1 LIKQGLTQQGLTKQ
15 GLTQRVFITGYYGFG
30 NIGDE
35 AILAAMVLHLREL
48 RPDLQITATSATP
61 EATAASLGVDAILW
75 SSAYAMLEAV
85 RMADLVIIGGGGIF
99 HDYWGINPASFLT
112 DDHWDITFY
121 AAPAAMAILFDKP
134 VMLYAVGVG
143 PLFSDHAQKFTK
155 FTCDAAAAITV
166 RDAASRR
173 ILESIGV
180 VPDRVAITAD
190 PVFGLPVPQDIAADG
205 VEAKR
210 PRIAVALRHWSFGV
224 DPNFWE
230 RETAAGLDLFLD
242 QHSGEIL
249 FVPFQRLKSIPE
261 DDTFIAHRVQAL
273 MRHKDRTSVLTSDDS
288 PQQMATVLGACD
300 LIVGMRLHSLI
311 LGMLSHV
318 PLLALSYD
326 AKVEQAMESAGLQ
339 SFTLDIRSL
348 ADTVLAA
355 KIEEALAAKRVPRVE
370 GSADAARQ
378 NARIAIEILDRGAQ
392 AHDLDHETIALLA
405 RGIQAQIRK
414 SHDLRQANERFF
426 HEFEYYHKLSSSNAA
441 QVETLSSR
449 IIELESERRDVLLQ
463 LARSEA
469 ETESEREKARL
480 EAQKSAEARNE
491 TMARDAAWNDERAA
505 FLLRV
510 DQLEGE
516 TRLELQRSAE
526 ARNEAIARESVW
538 KHERAALVL
547 RADQLRAETELERQ
561 RSAEARNETIARE
574 GVAAGEREA
583 LLLRVDRLASEL
595 ARSEF
600 ERGRL
605 DQAAVQLER
614 DHRIQISRIERERIE
629 QHREDS
635 QRRVEESRQQSTIQ
649 AGLKAQIRTLE
660 SELENQ
666 NTLRRS
672 VEDSTEELRAAHRDA
687 ADRLQKAREVR
698 GSVVVGLDRFHLQLG
713 SALASYRSQRA
724 WKVMLA
730 LRKGYTRFTRG
741 GLLSFLRWALALPF
755 SGPGLLDEYEL
766 EFPNVWNY
774 MPERLEAQ
782 EESPTTSTRRTGKRT
797 KEIPQRKYD
806 IVIFAIFDFEFRF
819 QRPQQFAA
827 QFARMGHR
835 VFWISPARF
844 LPASAPEPYE
854 VIPLRENIWEV
865 RIRGA
870 NPDLYGGR
878 LMPEDAESCAES
890 LEKLYRDLHIQES
903 CALLQFPYWRQA
915 GLKLRERL
923 GARLVYDCMDDW
935 RNWTAEP
942 RINDF
947 NISEERALAKDC
959 DVLVVSAQPLYDR
972 YAAAGVKAVLARNG
986 ADFDFFAAAPSN
998 NLLAEVSKPI
1008 VGFYGA
1014 IADWFDLDLVTRLAE
1029 SRPQYKFV
1037 LIGQVYA
1044 VDSSRLGAL
1053 ENVLLLGEKNY
1064 REIPLYLS
1072 HFDVCLVPFKL
1083 NNLTKAVDPV
1093 KLYEYFSQGKP
1104 VVATDMPELP
1114 RDSDL
1119 LYIGMDAD
1127 DFARKVDLA
1136 VEEAGTEEGD
1146 TKRQRRIEYARSNT
1160 WAVRCRDIDHA
1171 ISRSFPLVSILIV
1184 TYNCEEFIEPCLDSI
1199 LRNTSWPN
1207 YEVILIDNASI
1218 DRIVDVVEEY
1228 SKDNQ
1233 HIRFLRQQQNLG
1245 FAGANNLAAEEAKGE
1260 YLLFL
1265 NPDTIVPP
1273 GWLGRLVRHCEAD
1286 KTTGAVAAVTNFSG
1300 NETKISFEYLNSSEM
1315 EQFALDLSVKKA
1327 RQSTEISVAPL
1338 YCVLVPRSVW
1348 DRVGGLDSGYQI
1360 GMFEDDDFSHLIKKA
1375 GYRVIAGEDCFIHH
1389 FGNGSFAKLPPQ
1401 DSLGIFEK
1409 NKQYFEG
1416 KWKIPWFPHKLRPG
1430 VRPPAEEIRFTPSE
1444 FVSHASGN
1452 DNKKPEPL
1460 VLRRTHP
1467 SWTVAGQPF
1476 NLQPNGLSALVA
1488 ECAHATPT
1496 TFIVM
1501 DSTILATTYGGGNLL
1516 SAMVPADLFRKAGRR
1531 SIYLSNDFGDSNRLD
1546 FDVQPG

>member
-1 LIKQGLTQQGLTKQ
+1 LTKQGLTKQ
-15 GLTQRVFITGYYGFG
+15 GLTKRVFITGYYGFG

-35 AILAAMVLHLREL
+35 AILAAMVVHLREL

-61 EATAASLGVDAILW
+61 EATAASLGIDAILW

-85 RMADLVIIGGGGIF
+85 RIADLVVIGGGGIF

-143 PLFSDHAQKFTK
+143 PLFSEHAQKFTK
-155 FTCDAAAAITV
+155 FACDVAAAITV
-166 RDAASRR
+166 RDAGSRR

-180 VPDRVAITAD
+180 MPDRVAITAD
-190 PVFGLPVPQDIAADG
+190 PAFGFPVPKDQAG
-205 VEAKR
+205 VECLTSVEAKR
-210 PRIAVALRHWSFGV
+210 PRIAVALRQWSFGV
-224 DPNFWE
+224 DPSFWE

-249 FVPFQRLKSIPE
+249 FVPFQRSKSIPE

-273 MRHKDRTSVLTSDDS
+273 MRNKDRTSMLTSDAS
-288 PQQMATVLGACD
+288 PQQMVAVLGACD

-311 LGMLSHV
+311 LGMLSNV

-326 AKVEQAMESAGLQ
+326 AKVEQAMDSIGLQ
-339 SFTLDIRSL
+339 SFTLDIGSL
-348 ADTVLAA
+348 DDAVLAA

-378 NARIAIEILDRGAQ
+378 NARIAIETLDRGAQ
-392 AHDLDHETIALLA
+392 PHHLDQETISLLA

-426 HEFEYYHKLSSSNAA
+426 HEFEYYHELSSSNAA

-449 IIELESERRDVLLQ
+449 IVELEGEKSNVLLQ
-463 LARSEA
+463 LARFEA

-480 EAQKSAEARNE
+480 EQHRSAEARNE
-491 TMARDAAWNDERAA
+491 TIAREAAWKDERAA
-505 FLLRV
+505 FVLRV
-510 DQLEGE
+510 DQLEAE
-516 TRLELQRSAE
+516 MESEREKARLEL
-526 ARNEAIARESVW
+526 
-538 KHERAALVL
+538 
-547 RADQLRAETELERQ
+547 Q

-574 GVAAGEREA
+574 AAATGERAA
-583 LLLRVDRLASEL
+583 LLVRVDRLASEL

-605 DQAAVQLER
+605 DQAVVQLER
-614 DHRIQISRIERERIE
+614 DHGNQISRMERERVE
-629 QHREDS
+629 QHREES
-635 QRRVEESRQQSTIQ
+635 QRRIEESRQQSVVQ
-649 AGLKAQIRTLE
+649 AGLRAQIRALE
-660 SELENQ
+660 SERDNQ
-666 NTLRRS
+666 TALRRS
-672 VEDSTEELRAAHRDA
+672 LEEDSEELRSAHRDVS
-687 ADRLQKAREVR
+687 DRLYKEGEVR
-698 GSVVVGLDRFHLQLG
+698 GSVVVGLDRFQLQLA
-713 SALASYRSQRA
+713 SALATYRSQRA

-730 LRKGYTRFTRG
+730 LRKGYTKLTRG

-755 SGPGLLDEYEL
+755 SGPGLLDEYAL

-774 MPERLEAQ
+774 MPERLEAR
-782 EESPTTSTRRTGKRT
+782 EESPSTSTPRRTSKRT
-797 KEIPQRKYD
+797 EEIPQRKYD

-835 VFWISPARF
+835 VFWLSPARF
-844 LPASAPEPYE
+844 LPLSAPEPYE

-865 RIRGA
+865 RLRGVG
-870 NPDLYGGR
+870 PDLYGGR
-878 LMPEDAESCAES
+878 LMPEDAESYAES

-923 GARLVYDCMDDW
+923 GARVVYDCMDDW

-947 NISEERALAKDC
+947 NISEERALAKDS

-972 YAAAGVKAVLARNG
+972 YAIAGLKPVLARNG
-986 ADFDFFAAAPSN
+986 ADFDFFAAVPPN
-998 NLLAEVSKPI
+998 NLLADVSKPI

-1029 SRPQYKFV
+1029 SRPQYVFV
-1037 LIGQVYA
+1037 FIGQIYA
-1044 VDSSRLGAL
+1044 VDSSRLAAL

-1119 LYIGMDAD
+1119 LYIGMDAE
-1127 DFARKVDLA
+1127 DFARKVDVA
-1136 VEEAGTEEGD
+1136 IAEAGTEVGQA
-1146 TKRQRRIEYARSNT
+1146 KRQRRIEYARSNT
-1160 WAVRCRDIDHA
+1160 WALRCRDIDNA

-1207 YEVILIDNASI
+1207 YEVILVDNGSV
-1218 DRIVDVVEEY
+1218 DGIVEILEEY

-1233 HIRFLRQQQNLG
+1233 HIRFIRQQQNLG
-1245 FAGANNLAAEEAKGE
+1245 FAGANNLAAEQAKGE

-1273 GWLGRLVRHCEAD
+1273 GWLGRLVRHCEVD
-1286 KTTGAVAAVTNFSG
+1286 ERTGAVAAVTNFSG
-1300 NETKISFEYLNSSEM
+1300 NETKISFEYRNSSEM
-1315 EQFALDLSVKKA
+1315 EKFALDLAVKKA
-1327 RQSTEISVAPL
+1327 SQSTEISVAPL
-1338 YCVLVPRSVW
+1338 YCVLVPRCVW
-1348 DRVGGLDSGYQI
+1348 DHVGGLDSGYQI
-1360 GMFEDDDFSHLIKKA
+1360 GMFEDDDFSHLVKKA

-1416 KWKIPWFPHKLRPG
+1416 KWKIPWLPHKLRPG
-1430 VRPPAEEIRFTPSE
+1430 VRPPGEEIRFTPSE
-1444 FVSHASGN
+1444 FVSLASSN
-1452 DNKKPEPL
+1452 DPKKPEPL

-1467 SWTVAGQPF
+1467 SGTVAGQPF

-1488 ECAHATPT
+1488 ECANATPT

-1516 SAMVPADLFRKAGRR
+1516 SAMVPADLFVRAGRR
-1531 SIYLSNDFGDSNRLD
+1531 SIYLSNDFGDSNRID
-1546 FDVQPG
+1546 FDVQPDCGG

>member
-1 LIKQGLTQQGLTKQ
+1 LTK
-15 GLTQRVFITGYYGFG
+15 RVFITGYYGFG

-35 AILAAMVLHLREL
+35 AILAAMVVHLREL
-48 RPDLQITATSATP
+48 CPDLQITATSATP
-61 EATAASLGVDAILW
+61 EATAASLGIDAILW
-75 SSAYAMLEAV
+75 SSTYAMLEAV
-85 RMADLVIIGGGGIF
+85 RIADLVIIGGGGIF

-112 DDHWDITFY
+112 DDHEAITFY

-143 PLFSDHAQKFTK
+143 PLFSNHAQKFTK

-166 RDAASRR
+166 RDAASGR

-180 VPDRVAITAD
+180 VPDRVTITAD
-190 PVFGLPVPQDIAADG
+190 PVFGLAVPQDIAVTS
-205 VEAKR
+205 VETKR
-210 PRIAVALRHWSFGV
+210 PRIAVALRQWSFGV
-224 DPNFWE
+224 DPSFWE
-230 RETAAGLDLFLD
+230 QELAAGLDLFLD
-242 QHSGEIL
+242 QHSGEVL

-261 DDTFIAHRVQAL
+261 DDTFIARRVQAL
-273 MRHKDRTSVLTSDDS
+273 MRHKDRSSVHTSDVS
-288 PQQMATVLGACD
+288 PQQMATILRSCD

-311 LGMLSHV
+311 LGMLSNV

-339 SFTLDIRSL
+339 SFTLDIRAL
-348 ADTVLAA
+348 ADNVLAA
-355 KIEEALAAKRVPRVE
+355 KIEEALAAKKVPRVE
-370 GSADAARQ
+370 GSVDAARQ

-392 AHDLDHETIALLA
+392 AHKIDHDTIALLA
-405 RGIQAQIRK
+405 RGIQSQIRK
-414 SHDLRQANERFF
+414 NHDLRQANERFF
-426 HEFEYYHKLSSSNAA
+426 HEFEYYHKLSSSNTA

-449 IIELESERRDVLLQ
+449 IVELESERSNALLE
-463 LARSEA
+463 LARLEA

-480 EAQKSAEARNE
+480 ELQKSAEARNE
-491 TMARDAAWNDERAA
+491 TKASEAAWNDERAA
-505 FLLRV
+505 LLLRA
-510 DQLEGE
+510 DRLEAE
-516 TRLELQRSAE
+516 TESEREKTRLELQKSAEARTEAIAKEAAWKDERAALVSRMDQLRADTESERHRSAV
-526 ARNEAIARESVW
+526 ARNEAIARE
-538 KHERAALVL
+538 AA
-547 RADQLRAETELERQ
+547 
-561 RSAEARNETIARE
+561 
-574 GVAAGEREA
+574 AAGERDA
-583 LLLRVDRLASEL
+583 LLLRADRLASEL

-629 QHREDS
+629 QHREES
-635 QRRVEESRQQSTIQ
+635 QRRVEESRQRSTIQ
-649 AGLKAQIRTLE
+649 AGLRAQIGALE
-660 SELENQ
+660 SELESQ
-666 NTLRRS
+666 TTLRRS
-672 VEDSTEELRAAHRDA
+672 LEDGTEELRAAHRDA
-687 ADRLQKAREVR
+687 SDRLQKAREVR
-698 GSVVVGLDRFHLQLG
+698 GSVVIGLDRFQLQLA
-713 SALASYRSQRA
+713 SALATYRSQRA

-730 LRKGYTRFTRG
+730 LRKGYTRLTRG

-782 EESPTTSTRRTGKRT
+782 EESPSTSTPRRTSKRT
-797 KEIPQRKYD
+797 EEIPQRKYD

-819 QRPQQFAA
+819 QRPQQFAS
-827 QFARMGHR
+827 QFARTGHR

-844 LPASAPEPYE
+844 LSPSAPEPYE

-865 RIRGA
+865 RLRGA
-870 NPDLYGGR
+870 SPDLYGGR
-878 LMPEDAESCAES
+878 LTPEDAESYAGS
-890 LEKLYRDLHIQES
+890 LEELYRDLHIQES

-915 GLKLRERL
+915 GLKLRERV

-942 RINDF
+942 RISDF
-947 NISEERALAKDC
+947 NLAQERALAEDC
-959 DVLVVSAQPLYDR
+959 DVLVVSAQPFYER
-972 YAAAGVKAVLARNG
+972 YAAAGLKPLLARNG
-986 ADFDFFAAAPSN
+986 ADFDFFATPRPN
-998 NLLAEVSKPI
+998 DLLAEVSKPV
-1008 VGFYGA
+1008 VGYYGA

-1029 SRPQYKFV
+1029 SRPDYMFV
-1037 LIGQVYA
+1037 LIGQVHA
-1044 VDSSRLGAL
+1044 VDASRLEAL
-1053 ENVLLLGEKNY
+1053 KNVLLLGEKNY

-1072 HFDVCLVPFKL
+1072 HFDVCLIPFKL
-1083 NNLTKAVDPV
+1083 NDLTKAVDPV

-1127 DFARKVDLA
+1127 DFASKVDLSLA
-1136 VEEAGTEEGD
+1136 EVGTEAGEA
-1146 TKRQRRIEYARSNT
+1146 KRQCRIEYARSNT

-1207 YEVILIDNASI
+1207 YEVILVDNAST
-1218 DRIVDVVEEY
+1218 DGIVDVIEEY
-1228 SKDNQ
+1228 SKGNQ
-1233 HIRFLRQQQNLG
+1233 HIRFLRQPQNLG
-1245 FAGANNLAAEEAKGE
+1245 FAGANNLAAEHAKGE

-1273 GWLGRLVRHCEAD
+1273 GWLGRLVRHCEVD
-1286 KTTGAVAAVTNFSG
+1286 KSTGAVAAVTNFSG
-1300 NETKISFEYLNSSEM
+1300 NETKVSFEYGNSSEM

-1327 RQSTEISVAPL
+1327 RKSTEISVAPL

-1348 DRVGGLDSGYQI
+1348 DLVGGLDSGYQI
-1360 GMFEDDDFSHLIKKA
+1360 GMFEDDDFSYLIKNA
-1375 GYRVIAGEDCFIHH
+1375 GYRVIAGEDCFVHH

-1401 DSLGIFEK
+1401 ESLGIFEK

-1416 KWKIPWFPHKLRPG
+1416 KWKIPWLPHKLRPG
-1430 VRPPAEEIRFTPSE
+1430 VRPPGEEIKFTPSE
-1444 FVSHASGN
+1444 FVSPASGN
-1452 DNKKPEPL
+1452 SNKKPEPL

-1467 SWTVAGQPF
+1467 SGTVIGQPF

-1516 SAMVPADLFRKAGRR
+1516 SAMVPSDLFVKAGRR
-1531 SIYLSNDFGDSNRLD
+1531 SIYLSNDFGDSNRID
-1546 FDVQPG
+1546 FEVQPDSGI